1 MLATDSRHQGN
12 CLSLTT
18 QSLPSE
24 HYISDPVQVWWLN
37 CAAWHTQQNVHYT
50 SPPSRILSKSH
61 SKSKNHPLNFRLLG
75 LSPHKNCKSDQKI
88 KLDRNWNS
96 FQLAK
101 STPPP
106 CVTGSAIAPSTRMK
120 RLCTNQPLFILQKT
134 FAPSKQTPSNFQRVI
149 PFVTLKGALRH
160 QMCKSGATRAKN
172 EQAQF
177 NAPEQKYAWH
187 EKLAV
192 ASISVVTLIRTD
204 TTLDH
209 SQKAEKVCQS

>member
-1 MLATDSRHQGN
+1 MLAADSRHQGN

-24 HYISDPVQVWWLN
+24 HYISDPVQVWCPN
-37 CAAWHTQQNVHYT
+37 CATCHTPQIVHYT
-50 SPPSRILSKSH
+50 SPPSNLHAKFPSKLKSH
-61 SKSKNHPLNFRLLG
+61 LLKLRLLG

-106 CVTGSAIAPSTRMK
+106 CVTGSAIAPSTRMTE
-120 RLCTNQPLFILQKT
+120 LCTTQPLFIFQKT
-134 FAPSKQTPSNFQRVI
+134 FAPSSKTPSCFGWLI
-149 PFVTLKGALRH
+149 PCVTLKGALRH

-177 NAPEQKYAWH
+177 NAPEQKYA
-187 EKLAV
+187 
-192 ASISVVTLIRTD
+192 
-204 TTLDH
+204 
-209 SQKAEKVCQS
+209 